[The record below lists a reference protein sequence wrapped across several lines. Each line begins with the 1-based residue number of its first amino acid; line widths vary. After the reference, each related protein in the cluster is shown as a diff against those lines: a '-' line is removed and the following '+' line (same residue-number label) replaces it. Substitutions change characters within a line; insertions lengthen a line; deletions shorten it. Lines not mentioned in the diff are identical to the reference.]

1 METIHN
7 TRKQLFILLLV
18 CLSFQLF
25 AQKQEWPSTKR
36 KAKNGNVYVIAHRGA
51 HVGIPENS
59 LPAIRKAI
67 ELHCDF
73 VEIDTRLTK
82 DGHIVSVHN
91 SLVDEY
97 VVGSK
102 GKVNGFTLEEIKKL
116 DIGEKTGANWKNT
129 RIPTIEEILQLCK
142 GKIGIYLD
150 LKEPLVEQLIPIIRK
165 YGMEQDI
172 VWYIP
177 VNRSEEITLLQKLSP
192 KSIPMPDPGSE
203 KNIEQACKAF
213 HPQVLASDMGQLNAS
228 FVQKA
233 HQNSARVF
241 VDENKGTAEE
251 WNQILEWETDGIQT
265 DDPEKL
271 ISFLKRRNKTTN

>member
-102 GKVNGFTLEEIKKL
+102 GKVNDFTLEEIKKL